1 MKKEIN
7 RILNFWFEDCSSKD
21 WFKKD
26 KYFDNQ
32 IKNNFGDQIEEAV
45 LGYYNYWTKSLDS
58 SLALIILTDQF
69 TSVSSEE
76 HLGPF
81 QATLLH

>member
-69 TSVSSEE
+69 NSVSSEE